1 MRHTLLL
8 ACALAWGAPALAA
21 DTPPPPNRF
30 AATIAPAERF
40 EAGALLVERHGKQG
54 RPLVLIPGLASGS
67 WAWQSLVREFSGDHV
82 LYVVTLPGFDGR
94 APVEGNMFEAARR
107 SLAALV
113 TSRKLDKP
121 VLVGHSLGGTLAFAL
136 AQDLPEAVGG
146 VVAID
151 GLPVFPGTENLAAA
165 ERAQVAEQIRAGI
178 AAATPDA
185 FARQQ
190 QQYMRGTGVIDM
202 GKADDLAKLAT
213 RSDQAAVGQYTA
225 EVLALD
231 LRPGLPKISAPVLL
245 VSPYF
250 EPDASQR
257 GITAAMKTDYYR
269 SLLTGTPRAEVVSL
283 SPARHFVMFD
293 QPRALADTI
302 RRYLAKL

>member
-8 ACALAWGAPALAA
+8 ACALAWSAPALAA
-21 DTPPPPNRF
+21 DPPAPPNRF
-30 AATIAPAERF
+30 AASIVPAERF
-40 EAGALLVERHGKQG
+40 EAGALLVERHGKEG

-67 WAWQSLVREFSGDHV
+67 WVWQGLVREFSGDHV

-94 APVEGNMFEAARR
+94 APVEGNMLEAARR
-107 SLAALV
+107 SLAALIAE
-113 TSRKLDKP
+113 RKLDKP

-136 AQDLPEAVGG
+136 AQDLPAAVGG

-151 GLPVFPGTENLAAA
+151 GLPVFPGTEDMAPA
-165 ERAQVAEQIRAGI
+165 ERAQAAEEVRAAI
-178 AAATPDA
+178 AAAPPDA
-185 FARQQ
+185 YARQQ
-190 QQYMRGTGVIDM
+190 QQYMRGTGVVDM
-202 GKADDLAKLAT
+202 GKADDLAKLAA

-225 EVLALD
+225 EALALD

-250 EPDASQR
+250 APDASQH
-257 GITAAMKTDYYR
+257 GLTAPMKDDYYR
-269 SLLTGTPRAEVVSL
+269 SLLAGTPRAEVVSL